1 MTININ
7 VNEMT
12 HLPALS
18 GYNHNLYSYGN
29 DGVKLLQ
36 KCDEESNTY
45 DYYLL
50 QDDAKVFLG
59 SASHNEEEIDLMY
72 RYT

>member
-12 HLPALS
+12 HLPDES
-18 GYNHNLYSYGN
+18 WYNHNYYSYGN

-45 DYYLL
+45 YYYLI
-50 QDDAKVFLG
+50 QDGAEVFLG
-59 SASHNEEEIDLMY
+59 SASHDEEEIDLMY
-72 RYT
+72 KYT